1 MKHFV
6 LLLLVFVELAC
17 SYTPAPTR
25 NSVYGDPGPNTIA
38 VTVGSGFYFRGTY
51 HLPAGT
57 KVGLLLDVARVLPS
71 ARGFRDG
78 VVGHPVPCSV
88 RSASKK
94 YEAEADFDQMNKPVF
109 RNVVLH
115 DGDELAFIVINF

>member
-17 SYTPAPTR
+17 SHTPAPSR
-25 NSVYGDPGPNTIA
+25 KSVYGDPGPNTIA
-38 VTVGSGFYFRGTY
+38 VTVGWGFYFRGTY
-51 HLPAGT
+51 HLPAGA

-71 ARGFRDG
+71 AREFRDG
-78 VVGHPVPCSV
+78 VVGRPVPCSV

-94 YEAEADFDQMNKPVF
+94 HEAEADFDQMNKPVF
-109 RNVVLH
+109 RNRVLH
-115 DGDELAFIVINF
+115 DGDELAFIVLNF

>member
-1 MKHFV
+1 MKQFV
-6 LLLLVFVELAC
+6 LLLLVFIELAC

-25 NSVYGDPGPNTIA
+25 KSVYGDPGPNTIA
-38 VTVGSGFYFRGTY
+38 VTVGWGFYFRGTY

-57 KVGLLLDVARVLPS
+57 KVGLLLDIAKVLPS
-71 ARGFRDG
+71 ASGFRDG

-94 YEAEADFDQMNKPVF
+94 YEVEADFDQMNKPVF
-109 RNVVLH
+109 RNRVLH
-115 DGDELAFIVINF
+115 DGDELAFIVLNF